1 MKNGNCLIG
10 VIGAEVSSIEQRRIL
25 SGIITRA
32 QEAGAQ
38 TVVISNLYN
47 PFDEDQGDTAEN
59 RIYEL
64 IAGESF
70 DALIVLSESFVNHT
84 LRLKIR
90 AQLLKRNMIPLIF
103 VGASLPEFEEMH
115 FPGINTSDEN
125 DLEAIT
131 DYLIE
136 QCGFRQ
142 ISLLTGPLSLDIS
155 HVRIGGYRKSLEK
168 HGIPYESDLVIEGN
182 FWYDAGE
189 KLAQEYLRGIRPEP
203 EALICSNDYMAF
215 GLLDAFADIG
225 EDVSSHM
232 AVIGYEFIPQRNLHT
247 PLLMTYRRNRSGL
260 GAAAADILLQQ
271 LSEEPQRP
279 FEPPTGA
286 LIGGF
291 SCPCDPAVIRPHEEL
306 AAARL
311 TQQFAEWNLGS
322 GMEYRLTECR
332 SIEQFA
338 EIMGEFLYLV
348 RDAAD
353 VVLCLFENWYRHA
366 DTENGKLICRNI
378 NPWAD
383 HTVFTVDRMALP
395 GMIRRYKKA
404 AAGYINPICFKEH
417 LLGYCMVWYD
427 KPDTYDEIYLHW
439 LKTVANG
446 LEFLRLK
453 GDVRFLLQCR
463 TLSPS
468 FDSLTGM
475 FSADGL
481 RDAYQLMLNA
491 QQPQHVTAVAF
502 RLLFG
507 QNARNTTVQARETVS
522 SLMAAAAAVKRFH
535 GSGGI
540 IGRISEYEFLLLF
553 GACDMPA
560 EILADSIYTEMMYDA
575 DFIRYSG
582 RDDRLCCSCVF
593 LPEQTGTD
601 EILAEMT
608 ARLDSIQNAQD
619 ERARQPHYH
628 ELKALH
634 DRLYREPLCEI
645 SLTDAADAMCMNINH
660 FNRIYGRSFGVS
672 FHQDHILARLRLA
685 KHLLISGE
693 QTVAEIAEACGYT
706 DSKYFIRQFTAETA
720 FSPKQYRQAVRN
732 YLG

>member
-1 MKNGNCLIG
+1 MKNGTCLIG

-25 SGIITRA
+25 SGIIRRT

-38 TVVISNLYN
+38 TVVLSNLYN
-47 PFDEDQGDTAEN
+47 PFDEDQAASAEN

-64 IAGESF
+64 ITGDRF
-70 DALIVLSESFVNHT
+70 DALIVLSECFVNPV
-84 LRLKIR
+84 LRRRIR
-90 AQLLKRNMIPLIF
+90 EQLLKLAQVPLIL
-103 VGASLPEFEEMH
+103 VGASLPEFEEAH
-115 FPGINTSDEN
+115 FPQINTSDEN

-155 HVRIGGYRKSLEK
+155 HVRIGGYRKSLKK

-189 KLAQEYLRGIRPEP
+189 KLAQEYLRGARREP
-203 EALICSNDYMAF
+203 EAVICSNDYMAF
-215 GLLDAFADIG
+215 GLLDAFADAG
-225 EDVSSHM
+225 EDISSHI
-232 AVIGYEFIPQRNLHT
+232 AVIGYEFIPERNLHT
-247 PLLMTYRRNRSGL
+247 PLLMTYRRNRIGL
-260 GAAAADILLQQ
+260 GAAAADILLRQ

-279 FEPPTGA
+279 FEPPTGS

-291 SCPCDPAVIRPHEEL
+291 SCPCDPALIRQHEEL

-311 TQQFAEWNLGS
+311 TQKFAEWNLGS

-332 SIEQFA
+332 NIEQFA

-348 RDAAD
+348 RDAVD
-353 VVLCLFENWYRHA
+353 VVLCLFEDWYRHA
-366 DTENGKLICRNI
+366 DDESGKLVCRNI

-395 GMIRRYKKA
+395 GMIRQYKKA
-404 AAGYINPICFKEH
+404 AVGYINPICFKER

-463 TLSPS
+463 TLSQS
-468 FDSLTGM
+468 YDSLTGM

-491 QQPQHVTAVAF
+491 QQPQRVTAVAF
-502 RLLFG
+502 RLRYG
-507 QNARNTTVQARETVS
+507 QNARSSTVQARETVS
-522 SLMAAAAAVKRFH
+522 SLMVAAGTVKRFH

-540 IGRISEYEFLLLF
+540 IGRISEFEFLLLF
-553 GACDMPA
+553 CGCEIPA
-560 EILADSIYTEMMYDA
+560 ELLADSIYTEMMYNA
-575 DFIRYSG
+575 DFIRYS
-582 RDDRLCCSCVF
+582 
-593 LPEQTGTD
+593 LPETCLMCSD
-601 EILAEMT
+601 EFAPDEADLPRILERMT
-608 ARLDSIQNAQD
+608 EQLDSIQNTQD
-619 ERARQPHYH
+619 ERENQPHYH

-634 DRLYREPLCEI
+634 DRLHREPLCETGL
-645 SLTDAADAMCMNINH
+645 SDAAQALHMNINH

-672 FHQDHILARLRLA
+672 FHQDHILARLRMA
-685 KHLLISGE
+685 KHLLISGDR
-693 QTVAEIAEACGYT
+693 TVAEIAEACGYT

-720 FSPKQYRQAVRN
+720 VSPKQYRQMIRN
-732 YLG
+732 YLR